1 VVEGEITSEMPFQ
14 FNAQTMGET
23 SPSQHPRYS
32 AEWWTDQDR
41 ADDSLKSR
49 SMSEP
54 YGATAGCLMMG

>member
-1 VVEGEITSEMPFQ
+1 MPFQ

-32 AEWWTDQDR
+32 AEWWKDQDR

-54 YGATAGCLMMG
+54 YGTTAGCLMMG